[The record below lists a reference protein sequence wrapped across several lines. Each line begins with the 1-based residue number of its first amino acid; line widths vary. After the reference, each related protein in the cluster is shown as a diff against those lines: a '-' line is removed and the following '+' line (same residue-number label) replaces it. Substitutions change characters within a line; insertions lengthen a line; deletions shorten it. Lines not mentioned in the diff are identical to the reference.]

1 MAVIKVTNSKGKVGN
16 VINYITKLEKT
27 EEKLISGKDCNPLT
41 AKEEMEITKGLYNKK
56 DGRQYVHF
64 IQSFNPGDN
73 VDPKQAHE
81 IGRKWAEKNF
91 KGHEVLIATH
101 IDKGHIHSH
110 FVVNSVNFENGK
122 KFQQSRKD
130 LQKLK
135 EHSNELSREH
145 GLSVPTKGKE
155 ITMFNQGKYRLFKRI
170 EQGENI
176 RSYVLDTAIA
186 VEKATGKA
194 KDRSEFISNM
204 EKQGY
209 KVSWEENRKHVTFQD
224 KDKKKVRLANLE
236 KTFKESKFSKEGL
249 ENEFSK
255 FEKQSRGKQQSRG
268 SKSTDH
274 TSDVRIAPNVDWS
287 AVEHN
292 VQGEGNRVSK
302 QPGDAITGA
311 IQQQIREIKERTDR
325 ATESTEQRDSRIEA
339 DRGELTESKPPVE
352 PKPRR
357 RSWEMER

>member
-1 MAVIKVTNSKGKVGN
+1 MAVIKVTNSKGKVGS
-16 VINYITKLEKT
+16 VLKYVTKLEKT
-27 EEKLISGKDCNPLT
+27 EEKLISGKDCSPET
-41 AKEEMEITKGLYNKK
+41 VAEEMQTTKELYNKTE
-56 DGRQYVHF
+56 GRQYIHF
-64 IQSFNPGDN
+64 VQSFNPKDK
-73 VDPKQAHE
+73 VSPEQAHE
-81 IGRKWAEKNF
+81 IGKEWAEKNF

-101 IDKGHIHSH
+101 TDKGHIHSH

-145 GLSVPTKGKE
+145 GLTVPTKGKE

-170 EQGENI
+170 EQGENV
-176 RSYVLDTAIA
+176 RSYVLNTAIA
-186 VEKATGKA
+186 VEKATENTKNKA
-194 KDRSEFISNM
+194 EFISNM

-268 SKSTDH
+268 REPADG
-274 TSDVRIAPNVDWS
+274 TSANRSAPVVDWS
-287 AVEHN
+287 AVGHN
-292 VQGEGNRVSK
+292 VKGEGNRVPEQS
-302 QPGDAITGA
+302 GDAITGE
-311 IQQQIREIKERTDR
+311 IQRKVRGVKERTDR
-325 ATESTEQRDSRIEA
+325 ATESTEQRNSRIEA
-339 DRGELTESKPPVE
+339 DRGEPTESKSPVE